1 MAWGGG
7 AGTCRV
13 PCELVS
19 EQLPSFGA
27 ERHREGKPTVPRTQN
42 AFRGSFWCAS
52 AMNWKTCFSLFSLYH
67 KHPKDRVFLCT
78 GFQPELNL
86 SMQKCHMQEHK
97 GVFSSSML
105 HCDQGKRASAEKAL
119 CSPFFSIPF
128 GKLCTSPL
136 LAAFSACTGS
146 STECS

>member
-1 MAWGGG
+1 MAWGDG

-13 PCELVS
+13 ACELVS
-19 EQLPSFGA
+19 EQIPSFGA
-27 ERHREGKPTVPRTQN
+27 ERHREGKPTVPCTQN

-52 AMNWKTCFSLFSLYH
+52 AVNWKTCLSLFSLYR

-86 SMQKCHMQEHK
+86 SMQECHRRDHK
-97 GVFSSSML
+97 GVFSYSML

-128 GKLCTSPL
+128 GKLCTSPPRGFL
-136 LAAFSACTGS
+136 GMYWKQHRV
-146 STECS
+146 